1 MQRSKGRSSTA
12 AAAYRAG
19 EKITDER
26 TNIEH
31 DYTKKRGVEH
41 TEIVTPIGMPTP
53 TRAQLWNRAEAAERR
68 KDGTPAREYEVALP
82 SELSSHQRKEL
93 AMDFARTMAERHG
106 VAVDVCIH
114 APNRE
119 GDERNH
125 HAHILT
131 TTRQIERDGSL
142 SAKADIEKAGRN
154 RRGDL
159 ADTRRLWA
167 DLTNQHLERAGI
179 DARVDH
185 RTLKDQGADRIP
197 TQKMGW
203 KATSMERQ
211 GIATDRGDANRS
223 VKNDNEEIHG
233 LRLEIVKQRG
243 LQAVSIMRGQTQSD
257 QVNPVPGRD
266 VASRFSS
273 GLEEYKKRRE
283 QQRAQELR
291 EQQHAK
297 ASTHKKTK
305 NRDRGM
311 ER

>member
-19 EKITDER
+19 EAIKDER
-26 TNIEH
+26 TGIEH
-31 DYTKKRGVEH
+31 DYTKKQGVEH
-41 TEIVTPIGMPTP
+41 AEIVTPVGMPTP
-53 TRAQLWNRAEAAERR
+53 TRAELWNRAEAAERR

-93 AMDFARTMAERHG
+93 ALDFARTMAERHG
-106 VAVDVCIH
+106 IAVDVCIH
-114 APNRE
+114 APNRD

-131 TTRQIERDGSL
+131 TTRRISEDGTL
-142 SAKADIEKAGRN
+142 DAKADIEKAGRN

-185 RTLKDQGADRIP
+185 RTLQAQGADRIP

-223 VKNDNEEIHG
+223 VKNDNEQLHG

-243 LQAVSIMRGQTQSD
+243 LQAVSIMRGRSQSD
-257 QVNPVPGRD
+257 QVKPVPGQD

-273 GLEEYKKRRE
+273 GLDEYKKRRE

-291 EQQHAK
+291 EQQRAK
-297 ASTHKKTK
+297 ANNKTK
-305 NRDRGM
+305 TKDRGM